1 MPRAAS
7 TALRNAR
14 RRRPRAAH
22 TDPTAITLNHP
33 ATPTTGD
40 SAQLDAELA
49 RHTPMMQQY
58 LRIKAEHPEHMLLY
72 RMGDFYELFYADAEK
87 AARLLDL
94 TLTRRGQSAGAPI
107 VMAGVPVQ
115 ALDNYLAKL
124 VRLGESVA
132 ICEQI
137 GDPATSKGPVERRVE
152 RVVTPGTRLHDGL
165 LDERSDCVLL
175 AVAAPASRRQPEYGL
190 AWLVLSSGSVRL
202 AQCRGDEL
210 AAWLAR
216 IQPAE
221 ALWPADQPV
230 PQALQGIAL
239 TPRAPWQ
246 FDADAGAQLLC
257 RGLGVLDLGGFG
269 ADGLERAHAAAAAAL
284 DYARQTQ
291 GRELQHLAEL
301 QVERFED
308 CVLLDVNARRN
319 LELFSTLRGEPA
331 PTLFSV
337 LDSCATAAGSRL
349 LRGWLAAPPRAQAL
363 ARARHDAV
371 AALLRDGAD
380 ALRDALRGLA
390 DLERIA
396 ARVALQ
402 QARPREL
409 AALRE
414 SLQRLPRIA
423 ACVPSHETTLQG
435 LRADLEPG
443 QAGLD
448 LLQRALAETPALNLR
463 DGGVFGEG
471 FDPEL
476 DELRAI
482 GRDCS
487 SFLLAMEARERERTG
502 IANLRVLYNK
512 VHGFAIEVTRGQADK
527 VPPDYRRRQTLKGS
541 ERYITPE
548 LKAFEDKALSAQERA
563 LARERA
569 LWSELLQAL
578 QPAVAPWQR
587 AARALARL
595 DVLAALAERARTW
608 DWVRPEL
615 SAVPGIEIR
624 GGRHP
629 VVQTQVERFVP
640 NDCVLSPN
648 ARTQIITGPNMGG
661 KSTFMRQTALIALL
675 ACMGSFVPA
684 ASARIGPL
692 DAIHTRIGASDDVA
706 GGRSTFMVEMSEA
719 ASILRSA
726 GPDSLVLMDE
736 IGRGTSTFDGLALA
750 LAIAAHLH
758 ERCRSHTLF
767 ATHYFEITDF
777 PTHHPQAL
785 NLHVGAVEH
794 DAGIVFLHEVQPG
807 PASRSYGVQVAQLA
821 GMPTPVLR
829 DARQRLQAL
838 QQAQVERLAQLDLFG
853 APAASDAPAQAS
865 PPDPAVAQLLDSL
878 AALDCDA
885 LSPREALQHL
895 YQLRDQA
902 RAATGDAT

>member
-1 MPRAAS
+1 MSQA
-7 TALRNAR
+7 
-14 RRRPRAAH
+14 
-22 TDPTAITLNHP
+22 P
-33 ATPTTGD
+33 AP
-40 SAQLDAELA
+40 SEAPIAQ
-49 RHTPMMQQY
+49 HTPMMQQY
-58 LRIKAEHPEHMLLY
+58 LRIKAEHPAHLLLY

-107 VMAGVPVQ
+107 IMAGVPAQ
-115 ALDNYLAKL
+115 ALDTYLARL

-152 RVVTPGTRLHDGL
+152 RVVTPGTRLHDGV
-165 LDERSDCVLL
+165 LDERSDCALL
-175 AVAAPASRRQPEYGL
+175 ALAPPASRRDGELGL
-190 AWLVLSSGSVRL
+190 AWLVLSSGALRL
-202 AQCRGDEL
+202 AQCRTEQL
-210 AAWLAR
+210 AAWLSR
-216 IQPAE
+216 IRPAEVLWPAE
-221 ALWPADQPV
+221 APV
-230 PQALQGIAL
+230 PQLLQGIPV
-239 TPRAPWQ
+239 TPRPPWQ
-246 FDADAGAQLLC
+246 FDADSGLQHLRRA
-257 RGLGVLDLGGFG
+257 LGVLDLAAFG
-269 ADGLERAHAAAAAAL
+269 AESLPRAHAAAAALL

-291 GRELQHLAEL
+291 GRELAHLSQL

-308 CVLLDVNARRN
+308 CVLLDDNAQRN
-319 LELFSTLRGEPA
+319 LELFSTLRGESS

-349 LRGWLAAPPRAQAL
+349 LRGWLATPPRDQQL
-363 ARARHDAV
+363 ARSRHAAIGALQQQGFDELRENLRAIADVERIAARTALQQVRPRELSALRDTLQRLPSV
-371 AALLRDGAD
+371 AACVQAEEPTLA
-380 ALRDALRGLA
+380 ALRDAL
-390 DLERIA
+390 
-396 ARVALQ
+396 Q
-402 QARPREL
+402 
-409 AALRE
+409 
-414 SLQRLPRIA
+414 
-423 ACVPSHETTLQG
+423 
-435 LRADLEPG
+435 PG

-448 LLQRALAETPALNLR
+448 LLERALAPVPSLTLR
-463 DGGVFGEG
+463 DGGVFADGY
-471 FDPEL
+471 DPEL

-482 GRDCS
+482 GRDCG

-527 VPPDYRRRQTLKGS
+527 VPDDYRRRQTLKGA
-541 ERYITPE
+541 ERYVTPE
-548 LKAFEDKALSAQERA
+548 LKAFEDKALSAQERG
-563 LARERA
+563 LARERL
-569 LWSELLQAL
+569 LWAELLQQL

-587 AARALARL
+587 AASALARL

-608 DWVRPEL
+608 DWVCPEL
-615 SAVPGIEIR
+615 SPLPGIEIR

-640 NDCVLSPN
+640 NDCVLLPGS
-648 ARTQIITGPNMGG
+648 RTQIITGPNMGG

-675 ACMGSFVPA
+675 GCMGSFVPA
-684 ASARIGPL
+684 SSARIGPL

-758 ERCRSHTLF
+758 ERCRSYTLF
-767 ATHYFEITDF
+767 ATHYFELTDF
-777 PTHHPQAL
+777 PAHHAQAL

-794 DAGIVFLHEVQPG
+794 DHGIVFLHEVQPG

-821 GMPTPVLR
+821 GMPPGVLR

-838 QQAQVERLAQLDLFG
+838 QQAQAERLAQLDLFG
-853 APAASDAPAQAS
+853 GAAAPQPDADP
-865 PPDPAVAQLLDSL
+865 PPDPALQARHDNALQLQQQLAQ
-878 AALDCDA
+878 LDCDA
-885 LSPREALQHL
+885 LSPRDALRQL
-895 YQLRDQA
+895 YELCA
-902 RAATGDAT
+902 RARTAEQDS

>member
-1 MPRAAS
+1 M
-7 TALRNAR
+7 
-14 RRRPRAAH
+14 
-22 TDPTAITLNHP
+22 
-33 ATPTTGD
+33 TPID
-40 SAQLDAELA
+40 KLSSEKEADLA

-58 LRIKAEHPEHMLLY
+58 LRIKAEHPEHLLLY

-107 VMAGVPVQ
+107 IMAGVPAQ
-115 ALDNYLAKL
+115 ALDTYLARL

-152 RVVTPGTRLHDGL
+152 RVVTPGTRLHDGV
-165 LDERSDCVLL
+165 LDERSDCALL
-175 AVAAPASRRQPEYGL
+175 ALAPPASRRDGELGL
-190 AWLVLSSGSVRL
+190 AWLVLSSGALRL
-202 AQCRGDEL
+202 AQCRSEQL
-210 AAWLAR
+210 AAWLSR
-216 IQPAE
+216 IRPAE
-221 ALWPADQPV
+221 VLWPAELPP
-230 PQALQGIAL
+230 PQCLQGIPV

-246 FDADAGAQLLC
+246 FDADSGLQQLR
-257 RGLGVLDLGGFG
+257 RGLGVVDLAAFG
-269 ADGLERAHAAAAAAL
+269 AEGLPRAHAAAAALL

-291 GRELQHLAEL
+291 GREIAHLSQL

-308 CVLLDVNARRN
+308 CVLLDDNAQRN
-319 LELFSTLRGEPA
+319 LELFSTLRGESS

-349 LRGWLAAPPRAQAL
+349 LRGWLAAPPRDQPI
-363 ARARHDAV
+363 ARARQAAV
-371 AALLRDGAD
+371 GALQQQGFDELREN
-380 ALRDALRGLA
+380 LRGIA
-390 DLERIA
+390 DVERIA
-396 ARVALQ
+396 ARTALQ
-402 QARPREL
+402 QVRPREL
-409 AALRE
+409 SALRDT
-414 SLQRLPRIA
+414 LQRLPSVA
-423 ACVPSHETTLQG
+423 ACVQADEPTLAA
-435 LRADLEPG
+435 LRAALQPG

-448 LLQRALAETPALNLR
+448 LLERALAPVPALNLR
-463 DGGVFGEG
+463 DGGVFADGY
-471 FDPEL
+471 DPEL

-482 GRDCS
+482 GRDCG

-527 VPPDYRRRQTLKGS
+527 VPDDYRRRQTLKGA
-541 ERYITPE
+541 ERYVTPE
-548 LKAFEDKALSAQERA
+548 LKAFEDKALSAQERG
-563 LARERA
+563 LARERL
-569 LWSELLQAL
+569 LWGELLQQL
-578 QPAVAPWQR
+578 QAAVAPWQR
-587 AARALARL
+587 AAAALARL

-608 DWVRPEL
+608 DWVCPEL
-615 SAVPGIEIR
+615 SPLPGLEIR

-640 NDCVLSPN
+640 NDCVLLPGS
-648 ARTQIITGPNMGG
+648 RTQIITGPNMGG

-675 ACMGSFVPA
+675 GCMGSFVPA
-684 ASARIGPL
+684 SSARIGPL

-726 GPDSLVLMDE
+726 GPNSLVLMDE

-758 ERCRSHTLF
+758 ERCRSYTLF
-767 ATHYFEITDF
+767 ATHYFELTDF
-777 PTHHPQAL
+777 PAHHAQAL

-794 DAGIVFLHEVQPG
+794 DHGIVFLHEVQPG

-821 GMPTPVLR
+821 GMPPGVLR

-838 QQAQVERLAQLDLFG
+838 QQAQAERLAQLDLFG
-853 APAASDAPAQAS
+853 GAAAPQPDAEP
-865 PPDPAVAQLLDSL
+865 PPDPAIQARHEHALQLQQQLAQ
-878 AALDCDA
+878 LDCDA
-885 LSPREALQHL
+885 LSPREALQQL
-895 YQLRDQA
+895 YELRAHA
-902 RAATGDAT
+902 RAAEQAS

>member
-1 MPRAAS
+1 
-7 TALRNAR
+7 
-14 RRRPRAAH
+14 
-22 TDPTAITLNHP
+22 
-33 ATPTTGD
+33 
-40 SAQLDAELA
+40 
-49 RHTPMMQQY
+49 MMQQY
-58 LRIKAEHPEHMLLY
+58 LRIKAEHPEHLLLY

-107 VMAGVPVQ
+107 VMAGVPAQ
-115 ALDNYLAKL
+115 ALDTYLAKL

-132 ICEQI
+132 ICEQV
-137 GDPATSKGPVERRVE
+137 GEAGSGKGPLERRVE

-165 LDERSDCVLL
+165 LDERSDCALL
-175 AVAAPASRRQPEYGL
+175 ALAPPATRRERDIGL
-190 AWLVLSSGSVRL
+190 AWLVLSSASL
-202 AQCRGDEL
+202 HMAQCPAEEL
-210 AAWLAR
+210 TAWLAR

-221 ALWPADQPV
+221 VLWPADRPLPEVLRSV
-230 PQALQGIAL
+230 PA
-239 TPRAPWQ
+239 TPRPPWQ
-246 FDADAGAQLLC
+246 FDAPGGAERL
-257 RGLGVLDLGGFG
+257 RRALGTLDLEAFG
-269 ADGLERAHAAAAAAL
+269 AAGVPRAHAAAAALL
-284 DYARQTQ
+284 DYARHTQ
-291 GRELQHLAEL
+291 GRELPQLAEL
-301 QVERFED
+301 RVERLDD
-308 CVLLDVNARRN
+308 CVRLDANAKRN

-331 PTLFSV
+331 PTLLSV

-349 LRGWLAAPPRAQAL
+349 LKAWLAAPPRDQDL
-363 ARARHDAV
+363 ARGRHAAV
-371 AALLRDGAD
+371 ACLLEQGPD
-380 ALRDALRGLA
+380 ALRERLRGLA

-396 ARVALQ
+396 SRTALQ
-402 QARPREL
+402 QVRPREL
-409 AALRE
+409 GALRDT
-414 SLQRLPRIA
+414 LQRLPEVA
-423 ACVPSHETTLQG
+423 DSVPRGDALLAR
-435 LRADLEPG
+435 LREDLGPA

-448 LLQRALAETPALNLR
+448 RLQRALQAVPGMSLR
-463 DGGVFGEG
+463 DGGIFADG
-471 FDPEL
+471 FDAEL
-476 DELRAI
+476 DEWRAI
-482 GRDCS
+482 GRDS
-487 SFLLAMEARERERTG
+487 GSFLLAMEARERERTG

-527 VPPDYRRRQTLKGS
+527 VPPDYRRRQTLKGA
-541 ERYITPE
+541 ERYVTPE

-569 LWSELLQAL
+569 LWEQLLQAL

-587 AARALARL
+587 AARSLAGL

-615 SAVPGIEIR
+615 SKLPGIEIR

-640 NDCVLSPN
+640 NDCVLLPGS
-648 ARTQIITGPNMGG
+648 RTQIVTGPNMGG

-719 ASILRSA
+719 AQILRSA
-726 GPDSLVLMDE
+726 TPDSLVLMDE

-750 LAIAAHLH
+750 LAIAEHLH
-758 ERCRSHTLF
+758 QRCRSHTLF

-777 PTHHPQAL
+777 PAHHPQAL

-821 GMPTPVLR
+821 GMPAVVLR

-838 QQAQVERLAQLDLFG
+838 QQAQAERLAQLELFG
-853 APAASDAPAQAS
+853 AVPGNDVAEAPAAAEDAERADAQRR
-865 PPDPAVAQLLDSL
+865 VLRQLAQ
-878 AALDCDA
+878 LDCDS
-885 LSPREALQHL
+885 LSPRQALQQL
-895 YQLRDQA
+895 YELCA
-902 RAATGDAT
+902 RAREAEPGGDDARG